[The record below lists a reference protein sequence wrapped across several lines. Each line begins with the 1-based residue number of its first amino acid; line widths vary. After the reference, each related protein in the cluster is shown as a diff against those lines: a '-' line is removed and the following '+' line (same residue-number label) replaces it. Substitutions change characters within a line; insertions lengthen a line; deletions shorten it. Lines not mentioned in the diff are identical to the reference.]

1 MNSELTEETIL
12 LPKNWSRSVRHSLLN
27 VFGLVRISML
37 AGREYLINQGLTS
50 TAHIHRLETEVAL
63 LREEL
68 RILGARMKRVHSQ
81 RRPQYSPIERM
92 AILEL
97 RAMRGWNQVET
108 ARHFFISDDTIRA
121 WLRRADD
128 DSLLQTNSPVNRFP
142 EFVRYTVQQIKL
154 FCPTL
159 GKVKIAET
167 LARAGIHLGR
177 TTVERILQEKP
188 INEPEPKLKDNATCQ
203 IVSKY
208 ANHTWH
214 ADLTAVPISGG
225 FWTNWIPKSLSQRWP
240 VCWWQ
245 LHVVD
250 HYSRRAMGFATF
262 KSIPTSEEVTTAL
275 DKIIEQSQS
284 KPKHI
289 IVDKGCQFDCDN
301 FKKVWCDKHT
311 ISIRFGAVGKHGSIA
326 VVERFHRTIKDL
338 LRQTIIPEEQSAFN
352 NEVALTIEWYNEH
365 RPHTTLNGKTPNE
378 VYYSRPAANEQP
390 RLEPRVR
397 WPIDSPCAK
406 PQVEVQ
412 GNPGDSIVLK
422 IDCLAGRRHLPIIQT
437 RQAA

>member
-1 MNSELTEETIL
+1 MHSELTEETIP
-12 LPKNWSRSVRHSLLN
+12 LPKNWSHSVRHSLLR
-27 VFGLVRISML
+27 VFGLVRMSML
-37 AGREYLINQGLTS
+37 AGREYLIRKGLNS
-50 TAHIHRLETEVAL
+50 TAHIQRLETEVAL
-63 LREEL
+63 LREES
-68 RILGARMKRVHSQ
+68 RILSSRMKRVPSQ

-97 RAMRGWNQVET
+97 RALRGWNQTET
-108 ARHFFISDDTIRA
+108 VRHFLISDDTIRS

-154 FCPTL
+154 FCPGL

-167 LARAGIHLGR
+167 LARAGVHLGK

-188 INEPEPKLKDNATCQ
+188 IKAPESTVEETSTCE

-208 ANHTWH
+208 PNHTWH

-225 FWTNWIPKSLSQRWP
+225 FWTIWIPNSLSPRWP

-262 KSIPTSEEVTTAL
+262 KTIPTSKEVTTAL
-275 DKIIEQSQS
+275 DQIIVQSQA

-289 IVDKGCQFDCDN
+289 IVDKGSQFDCDN
-301 FKKVWCDKHT
+301 FTNVWCDKHS
-311 ISIRFGAVGKHGSIA
+311 ISYRFGAVGKHGSIA

-338 LRQTIIPEEQSAFN
+338 LRQTIIPEKQSAFEK
-352 NEVALTIEWYNEH
+352 EVVLTIDWYNEH
-365 RPHTTLNGKTPNE
+365 RPHTTLKGKTPNE
-378 VYYSRPAANEQP
+378 VYYFRPAANEQP
-390 RLEPRVR
+390 RFEPREQ

-406 PQVEVQ
+406 PQVEVR
-412 GNPGDSIVLK
+412 GSPGDPIILK
-422 IDCLAGRRHLPIIQT
+422 IDGYEGRRHLPIIQS
-437 RQAA
+437 RLAA

>member
-1 MNSELTEETIL
+1 MHKELTEETIP
-12 LPKNWSRSVRHSLLN
+12 LPKNWSQSVRYSLLN
-27 VFGLVRISML
+27 VIGLVRISML
-37 AGREYLINQGLTS
+37 AGREYLLRKGLTS
-50 TAHIHRLETEVAL
+50 TANIHRLETEVAL

-68 RILGARMKRVHSQ
+68 RILGARVKCIHSQ
-81 RRPQYSPIERM
+81 RRPQYPPIERM

-97 RAMRGWNQVET
+97 RAMRGWTQAET
-108 ARHFFISDDTIRA
+108 ARHFFISDDTIRS
-121 WLRRADD
+121 WLRRVDD
-128 DSLLQTNSPVNRFP
+128 DSLLQTTSPVNRFP

-154 FCPTL
+154 FLPTL
-159 GKVKIAET
+159 GKVKIAEI
-167 LARAGIHLGR
+167 LARAGVHLGK
-177 TTVERILQEKP
+177 TTVERILLESPVK
-188 INEPEPKLKDNATCQ
+188 EPEPNLKDNATCQ

-225 FWTNWIPKSLSQRWP
+225 FWTNWIPNAISPRWP

-245 LHVVD
+245 LNVVD

-275 DKIIEQSQS
+275 DKIIKQGHA

-289 IVDKGCQFDCDN
+289 IVDHGGQFDCDH
-301 FKKVWCDKHT
+301 FKKVWCNKHS
-311 ISIRFGAVGKHGSIA
+311 ISFRFGAVGKHGSIA

-338 LRQTIIPEEQSAFN
+338 LRQTIIPEQQSAFN
-352 NEVALTIEWYNEH
+352 NEVALIIDWYNEY
-365 RPHTTLNGKTPNE
+365 RSHTTLKGRTPNE
-378 VYYSRPAANEQP
+378 VYFSHPAANEQP
-390 RLEPRVR
+390 RFEPRKH

-412 GNPGDSIVLK
+412 GSPGDPIVLK